1 MPPRPCLFDDLSA
14 HGAAPNKSS
23 CTVTYQSKLL
33 RTCASLVRCAPSACL
48 HRTPLAARAS
58 RRAQPCAAMASAPP
72 APPGTADLTAARLPA
87 LLAAVD
93 TFLFDCDG
101 VLWRGGV
108 GIPGVGRVVTALQ
121 ALGKRCYFVT
131 NNSTKARAAYV
142 EVLQRVAGIAAPASA
157 ILSSAFAAAE
167 YLRAA
172 GVTGKVYVI
181 GEAGLVRELQE
192 VAGVQCLGME
202 DAGKGFSFGATR
214 PEDLDKDVK
223 AVVCVGAPAHGR
235 PLALFSSTL

>member
-1 MPPRPCLFDDLSA
+1 MAST
-14 HGAAPNKSS
+14 AP
-23 CTVTYQSKLL
+23 
-33 RTCASLVRCAPSACL
+33 
-48 HRTPLAARAS
+48 TP
-58 RRAQPCAAMASAPP
+58 RRA
-72 APPGTADLTAARLPA
+72 TTELTAEHPTS

-101 VLWRGGV
+101 VIWRGGI
-108 GIPGVGRVVTALQ
+108 GIPGVGAVVAALQ

-131 NNSTKARAAYV
+131 NNSTKARASYV
-142 EVLQRVAGIAAPASA
+142 EVLARVAGIAAGPDA

-181 GEAGLVRELQE
+181 GEAGLVKELTE

-202 DAGKGFSFGATR
+202 DAGKSFSFGTVTR
-214 PEDLDKDVK
+214 DELDKDVQ
-223 AVVCVGAPAHGR
+223 AVV
-235 PLALFSSTL
+235 

>member
-1 MPPRPCLFDDLSA
+1 M
-14 HGAAPNKSS
+14 AA
-23 CTVTYQSKLL
+23 V
-33 RTCASLVRCAPSACL
+33 AV
-48 HRTPLAARAS
+48 AATA
-58 RRAQPCAAMASAPP
+58 RRA
-72 APPGTADLTAARLPA
+72 TAALTSASLPA
-87 LLAAVD
+87 LLSSVD

-108 GIPGVGRVVTALQ
+108 GVPGVGAVVASLR

-131 NNSTKARAAYV
+131 NNSTKARASYV
-142 EVLQRVAGIAAPASA
+142 EVLSRVAGIAAQPDA

-181 GEAGLVRELQE
+181 GEAGLVKELTE

-202 DAGKGFSFGATR
+202 DAGKTFTFGTTR
-214 PEDLDKDVK
+214 SDDLDKDVK
-223 AVVCVGAPAHGR
+223 AVVCVGSSARGARARARARSLNPCTFPPSLPPPRAAPAAAAWALTA
-235 PLALFSSTL
+235 PLTTLSCSAPCPTCATRSRAFPLLPPTAT